1 MSLSTLH
8 PKKPTIQ
15 VPAEFKELFNPEWR
29 NVLFYGG
36 RYSGKSYTTAV
47 RLLSRGT
54 AEHRRIL
61 CTRQIQNTIKD
72 SVHKL
77 LKDIIDQKRLTTYKV
92 LDDTIIER
100 NTGTEFIFKGLHRNI
115 QEIKSLEGVDDCWV
129 EEAQTVTDESLNIL
143 TPTIRKPGSQMF
155 FTFNRLTE
163 LDPVFVKYCIQI
175 PPRTFSAQVNYD
187 VLERMGLLSPEIK
200 EEIEFERVNNPAMFA
215 HKYLGEPLAQN
226 DFAIVNRE
234 EVMKATERRITSEGL
249 YFCGVDMARMGG
261 DRIVFW
267 LRKGLKTIKYKVMT
281 KQPVDVTCDILEDWL
296 QFNKETILKIDDTG
310 VGGGATDLLRRR
322 GWKVYGVNF
331 GASAIDAD
339 RYPNWISEAWFHFAE
354 ILPQIQLPLERD
366 LTLELT
372 TRQWKV
378 DDRGRRRIESKDDYK
393 KRGYRSPDLADAC
406 IICYSEFRDTGESGP
421 VKHLVRAGNGF
432 RVSDSGNILV
442 PDFWN
447 EFKNINTVRKIEK

>member
-15 VPAEFKELFNPEWR
+15 VPSEFKELFNPEWR

-163 LDPVFVKYCIQI
+163 LDPVFVKY
-175 PPRTFSAQVNYD
+175 
-187 VLERMGLLSPEIK
+187 
-200 EEIEFERVNNPAMFA
+200 
-215 HKYLGEPLAQN
+215 
-226 DFAIVNRE
+226 
-234 EVMKATERRITSEGL
+234 
-249 YFCGVDMARMGG
+249 
-261 DRIVFW
+261 
-267 LRKGLKTIKYKVMT
+267 
-281 KQPVDVTCDILEDWL
+281 
-296 QFNKETILKIDDTG
+296 
-310 VGGGATDLLRRR
+310 
-322 GWKVYGVNF
+322 
-331 GASAIDAD
+331 
-339 RYPNWISEAWFHFAE
+339 
-354 ILPQIQLPLERD
+354 
-366 LTLELT
+366 
-372 TRQWKV
+372 
-378 DDRGRRRIESKDDYK
+378 
-393 KRGYRSPDLADAC
+393 
-406 IICYSEFRDTGESGP
+406 
-421 VKHLVRAGNGF
+421 
-432 RVSDSGNILV
+432 
-442 PDFWN
+442 
-447 EFKNINTVRKIEK
+447 